1 MKRFIYNYFAPVVF
15 FAITLSADCYAAEWK
30 IDPTIR
36 LRTGYNDNIRINVDN
51 ELSSSEV
58 TLIPSAVF
66 SVETPRSGL
75 SGKLRFDFR
84 RFLEA
89 DNLDDN
95 NVRFEVDSFYKMER
109 SEVGFDVD
117 LVRDTTLDSQLE
129 ETGLVF
135 DRVNRLLKRANPTW
149 TYNLSDRTSL
159 ETGYTFTDVDYEKAD
174 TGFVDYTSHN
184 VELSLNRVI
193 NERTFATI
201 TLGSSLTDN
210 DNDVRSIFSYLQVG
224 ANYQFSDTF
233 SGSLFVG
240 VRRTSSEFKQQIPI
254 FAGGAFVGF
263 APITNNI
270 ENSNWGGVF
279 NGSLTKRFERGSTS
293 ISASRDI
300 TNTISGVL
308 FEVTRLNWTNNY
320 KFSETLST
328 DLNIAL
334 YSSKDDSDLTTSE
347 NREYYDVNPRLNWD
361 FSQFWRISASY
372 RYKNQV
378 FDRSNS
384 NATQNVANL
393 TLTYRWPRI
402 AVSR

>member
-1 MKRFIYNYFAPVVF
+1 MKRFIFNYFAPVF
-15 FAITLSADCYAAEWK
+15 LFASALPAVCSAAEWK

-36 LRTGYNDNIRINVDN
+36 LRTGYNDNIRINIDN

-66 SVETPRSGL
+66 SVKTPRSGL
-75 SGKLRFDFR
+75 SGNLRFDFR
-84 RFLEA
+84 RFLEE
-89 DNLDDN
+89 DNLNDN

-117 LVRDTTLDSQLE
+117 LIRDTTLDSQLE

-184 VELSLNRVI
+184 AQLSLKRVI
-193 NERTFATI
+193 NERTFATV

-210 DNDVRSIFSYLQVG
+210 DNDVRSIYSYLQGG
-224 ANYQFSDTF
+224 ANYQFNDTF

-240 VRRTSSEFKQQIPI
+240 VRRTTSEFKQQIPI

-263 APITNNI
+263 APISNNI
-270 ENSNWGGVF
+270 ENTNWGGVF

-293 ISASRDI
+293 ISVSRDI

-320 KFSETLST
+320 KFSETLSA

-334 YSSKDDSDLTTSE
+334 YSSKDDSDLATSE
-347 NREYYDVNPRLNWD
+347 DREYYDVNPRLNWD
-361 FSQFWRISASY
+361 IAQFWRISASY
-372 RYKNQV
+372 RYRNQT
-378 FDRSNS
+378 FDRSNRD
-384 NATQNVANL
+384 ATQNVANL